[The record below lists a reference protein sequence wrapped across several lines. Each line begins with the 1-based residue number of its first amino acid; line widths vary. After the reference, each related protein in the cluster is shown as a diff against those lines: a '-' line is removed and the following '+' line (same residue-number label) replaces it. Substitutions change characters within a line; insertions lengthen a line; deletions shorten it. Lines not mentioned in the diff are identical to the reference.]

1 MNCASF
7 MAYGNMR
14 NHGFLIVLFTR
25 AIRGVRY
32 SVGCPLSTRSEF
44 MAYLCSSD
52 PRDQTS
58 HPPTIEART
67 GLADYGRVES
77 ANDSIAFKSVG
88 FDYRVN
94 V

>member
-1 MNCASF
+1 
-7 MAYGNMR
+7 
-14 NHGFLIVLFTR
+14 
-25 AIRGVRY
+25 
-32 SVGCPLSTRSEF
+32 

-88 FDYRVN
+88 FDYCVN

>member
-1 MNCASF
+1 MLRSWP
-7 MAYGNMR
+7 YGNMKS
-14 NHGFLIVLFTR
+14 HGSLIVLSYAR
-25 AIRGVRY
+25 YQGVRY

-44 MAYLCSSD
+44 MAYLCRSD

-88 FDYRVN
+88 FDYCVN